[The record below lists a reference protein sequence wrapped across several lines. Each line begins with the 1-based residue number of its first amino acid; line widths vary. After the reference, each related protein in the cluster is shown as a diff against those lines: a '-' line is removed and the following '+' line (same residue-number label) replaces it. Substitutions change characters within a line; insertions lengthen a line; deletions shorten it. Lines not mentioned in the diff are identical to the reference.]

1 MKKIPFAI
9 LILICFIFSGFVN
22 PDTQV
27 SLDSLQ
33 KRYGSSAGQNKL
45 NALLDLSKFY
55 WNIDP
60 AEAIEKSTHA
70 LATAQ
75 SLESTPEIIKA
86 MYYVGTAYYYDNQLD
101 NSLDYLLQ
109 AHHHAEKNEFI
120 KETADISKQLA
131 TVYYETNRLNKSYSY
146 TIQAFNIYETFDDEG
161 SIAMCENLLGLYY
174 KGIREYDEAQKHFE
188 IALEIGKK
196 LSQKKIIRSVLNDL
210 GSMYAEIGETEK
222 AIEIYQDALKYHKSS
237 GATFKRG
244 AFELDLSQL
253 YIRNGDL
260 KNAKEHLNKGYSIA
274 VKLRSKRLY
283 RDYYRTLANYHIQN
297 GKQAES
303 VQAFQK
309 LQQYQDSIA
318 DEKLS
323 NKIEELDSQ
332 HAMSIKNQENQLLR
346 DENQQQQLKITRQY
360 IVGLLIL
367 MVFILAIFILIIRYR
382 NNLKDNEL
390 LHLKNS
396 LVHQHQEELIGA
408 MKRIKISEDKL
419 RVAND
424 TKDKM
429 FSLIAHDLRGA
440 IGNISNG
447 LRMYLGE
454 EDLDLTEEDKEE
466 FLQALF
472 HSSDNAYEL
481 LENLLFWAKNQTST
495 LSANKQMVD
504 ACSIINSNIGLLSDL
519 AKIKSIK
526 LFTSEN
532 PSVEVFVDWNMVNT
546 VLRNL
551 ISNSIKFTNKGGNVE
566 IRSEIGKYFV
576 KISVIDDGIGMMP
589 DQIDNIYDGKT
600 TDGTAAEKGTGLG
613 LTLCRDF
620 LIKNHGKMIV
630 SSEIDKGSIFAF
642 IIPRRPMSQEK
653 YLELVEKEPLLSLIN
668 N

>member
-1 MKKIPFAI
+1 MKKIPLTI
-9 LILICFIFSGFVN
+9 LLSLCFIFSGFAN
-22 PDTQV
+22 LETQM

-33 KRYGSSAGQNKL
+33 KRYGATAGQEKL
-45 NALLDLSKFY
+45 ETLLMLSKTY

-60 AEAIEKSTHA
+60 AQGIDLAKHA
-70 LATAQ
+70 LGVAQ
-75 SLESTPEIIKA
+75 TLENEESMLKA
-86 MYYVGTAYYYDNQLD
+86 MHYLGVAYHIDNQLD

-109 AHHHAEKNEFI
+109 AHHYAETHDFI
-120 KETADISKQLA
+120 KELADISVELA
-131 TVYYETNRLNKSYSY
+131 TVYNETNRLHKSYDH
-146 TIQAFNIYETFDDEG
+146 TIQASGIYEELKDTEG
-161 SIAMCENLLGLYY
+161 IANCQNLLGLYY
-174 KGIREYDEAQKHFE
+174 KAINEYKQAGIHFE
-188 IALEIGKK
+188 NALKAAKELEKK
-196 LSQKKIIRSVLNDL
+196 SLINSVLNDL
-210 GSMYAEIGETEK
+210 GSMYAETGDTEK
-222 AIEIYQDALKYHKSS
+222 AIATYQEAPFHKSGEANYKSGSFELQLANLYIQEGELSNAKKHLDNGSSIALK
-237 GATFKRG
+237 
-244 AFELDLSQL
+244 
-253 YIRNGDL
+253 L
-260 KNAKEHLNKGYSIA
+260 K
-274 VKLRSKRLY
+274 SKRLY
-283 RDYYRTLANYHIQN
+283 RDYYRTLADYQLKKGNQS
-297 GKQAES
+297 ES
-303 VQAFQK
+303 VLAFQK
-309 LQQYQDSIA
+309 LLQYQDSIA

-323 NKIEELDSQ
+323 NKIEELDSR
-332 HAMSIKNQENQLLR
+332 HAMSIKNQENQVLR
-346 DENQQQQLKITRQY
+346 DENQEQQLKITRQY

-396 LVHQHQEELIGA
+396 LVHQHQEELIEA

-454 EDLDLTEEDKEE
+454 EDLNLTDQDKEE

-519 AKIKSIK
+519 AKIKSIN

-532 PSVEVFVDWNMVNT
+532 PSIEVFVDWNMINT

-551 ISNSIKFTNKGGNVE
+551 ISNAIKFTNKGGNVE
-566 IRSEIGKYFV
+566 IKSEIGQYFI
-576 KISVIDDGIGMMP
+576 KISVIDDGIGMLP

-630 SSEIDKGSIFAF
+630 SSVIDKGSTFAF
-642 IIPRRPMSQEK
+642 IIPRRPMNQEK
-653 YLELVEKEPLLSLIN
+653 YLELVEKEPLLFLIN
-668 N
+668 

>member
-1 MKKIPFAI
+1 MKKLPLYIFII
-9 LILICFIFSGFVN
+9 LCFPSYGFESFE
-22 PDTQV
+22 TQV

-60 AEAIEKSTHA
+60 AQAIEKSKHA
-70 LATAQ
+70 LGTAQ

-86 MYYVGTAYYYDNQLD
+86 MFYVGTAYYYDNQLD

-109 AHHHAEKNEFI
+109 AHHYAEKNNFRNDI
-120 KETADISKQLA
+120 ADISKQLA

-146 TIQAFNIYETFDDEG
+146 TIQAFNIYESFGDEG
-161 SIAMCENLLGLYY
+161 GIAACENLLGLYY
-174 KGIREYDEAQKHFE
+174 KGIGVFDEAQKHFE
-188 IALEIGKK
+188 IALKIGKK
-196 LSQKKIIRSVLNDL
+196 LSRQRIIQSVLNDL
-210 GSMYAEIGETEK
+210 GSMYAEVGETDK
-222 AIEIYQDALKYHKSS
+222 AIGIYQDALQYHKSN
-237 GATFKRG
+237 GNNFKSG

-253 YIRNGDL
+253 YIQNG
-260 KNAKEHLNKGYSIA
+260 ELNKAKIHLDRGYA
-274 VKLRSKRLY
+274 VAVNLRSKRLY
-283 RDYYRTLANYHIQN
+283 RDYYRILANYHIQN
-297 GKQAES
+297 GRQKES
-303 VQAFQK
+303 VTAFQK

-318 DEKLS
+318 DDKLS
-323 NKIEELDSQ
+323 NKIEELDSR
-332 HAMSIKNQENQLLR
+332 HAISIKNQENQVLR
-346 DENQQQQLKITRQY
+346 DENQEQQLKITRQY

-367 MVFILAIFILIIRYR
+367 MVFISVIFILIIRYR

-396 LVHQHQEELIGA
+396 LVHQHQEELIEA
-408 MKRIKISEDKL
+408 MKRIKVSEDKL

-454 EDLDLTEEDKEE
+454 EDLDLSEEDKEE

-481 LENLLFWAKNQTST
+481 LENLLYWAKNQTST

-519 AKIKSIK
+519 AKIKSIN

-532 PSVEVFVDWNMVNT
+532 PNIEVFVDWNMINT

-551 ISNSIKFTNKGGNVE
+551 ISNAIKFTNKGGSVE
-566 IRSEIGKYFV
+566 IKSEIGEHFV
-576 KISVIDDGIGMMP
+576 KISVIDDGIGMLP
-589 DQIDNIYDGKT
+589 DQVDNIYDGKT

-630 SSEIDKGSIFAF
+630 SSEVDKGSTFAF
-642 IIPRRPMSQEK
+642 IIPRRPMNHEK
-653 YLELVEKEPLLSLIN
+653 YLELVEKEPLLFLIN
-668 N
+668 S

>member
-1 MKKIPFAI
+1 MKRFPLYLLIILCFPSFA
-9 LILICFIFSGFVN
+9 FESFE
-22 PDTQV
+22 TQV

-60 AEAIEKSTHA
+60 TQAIEKSKHA
-70 LATAQ
+70 LGTAQ

-86 MYYVGTAYYYDNQLD
+86 MFYVGTAYYYDNQLD

-109 AHHHAEKNEFI
+109 AHHHAEQNNFK
-120 KETADISKQLA
+120 KEIADISMQLA

-146 TIQAFNIYETFDDEG
+146 TIQAFNIYETFGDEG
-161 SIAMCENLLGLYY
+161 GVAGCENLLGLYY
-174 KGIREYDEAQKHFE
+174 KGIGEYDEAQKHFE

-196 LSQKKIIRSVLNDL
+196 LSREKIIRSVLNDL
-210 GSMYAEIGETEK
+210 GSMYAEIGETDK
-222 AIEIYQDALKYHKSS
+222 AIGIYQDALQYHKINGNS
-237 GATFKRG
+237 FKSG

-253 YIRNGDL
+253 YIQNGEL
-260 KNAKEHLNKGYSIA
+260 TNAKKHLDRGYAIA
-274 VKLRSKRLY
+274 VNLKSKRLY
-283 RDYYRTLANYHIQN
+283 RDYYRILANYQIQS
-297 GKQAES
+297 GKQKES
-303 VQAFQK
+303 VLAFQK

-318 DEKLS
+318 DDKLS
-323 NKIEELDSQ
+323 NKIEELDSR
-332 HAMSIKNQENQLLR
+332 HAISIKNQENQVLR
-346 DENQQQQLKITRQY
+346 DENQEQQLKITRQY

-367 MVFILAIFILIIRYR
+367 MVFISVIFILIIRYR

-396 LVHQHQEELIGA
+396 LVHQHQEELIEA
-408 MKRIKISEDKL
+408 MKRIKVSEDKL

-481 LENLLFWAKNQTST
+481 LENLLYWAKNQTST

-519 AKIKSIK
+519 AKIKSIN

-532 PSVEVFVDWNMVNT
+532 PNIEVFVDWNMINT

-551 ISNSIKFTNKGGNVE
+551 ISNAIKFTNKGGNVE
-566 IRSEIGKYFV
+566 IKSEIGEHFV
-576 KISVIDDGIGMMP
+576 KIAVIDDGIGMLP
-589 DQIDNIYDGKT
+589 DQVDNIYDGKT

-630 SSEIDKGSIFAF
+630 SSEVDKGSTFAF
-642 IIPRRPMSQEK
+642 IIPRRPMNHEK
-653 YLELVEKEPLLSLIN
+653 YLELVEKEPLLFLIN
-668 N
+668 S

>member
-1 MKKIPFAI
+1 MKKLPLYI
-9 LILICFIFSGFVN
+9 LIILCFPSFAFESFE
-22 PDTQV
+22 TQV

-60 AEAIEKSTHA
+60 TQAIEKSKHA
-70 LATAQ
+70 LGTAQ

-86 MYYVGTAYYYDNQLD
+86 MFYVGTAYYYDNQLD
-101 NSLDYLLQ
+101 NALDYLLQ
-109 AHHHAEKNEFI
+109 AHHYAGKNNFK
-120 KETADISKQLA
+120 KEIADISMQLA

-146 TIQAFNIYETFDDEG
+146 TIQAFNIYETFGDEG
-161 SIAMCENLLGLYY
+161 GVAGCENLLGLYY
-174 KGIREYDEAQKHFE
+174 KGIGVYDEAQKHFE

-196 LSQKKIIRSVLNDL
+196 LSRKKIIRSVLNDL
-210 GSMYAEIGETEK
+210 GSMYAEIGETDK
-222 AIEIYQDALKYHKSS
+222 AIGIYQDALQYHKTNGNS
-237 GATFKRG
+237 FKSG

-253 YIRNGDL
+253 YIKNGEL
-260 KNAKEHLNKGYSIA
+260 TNAKKHLDRGYTIA
-274 VKLRSKRLY
+274 VNLKSKRLY
-283 RDYYRTLANYHIQN
+283 RDYYRILANYQIQS
-297 GKQAES
+297 GKQKES
-303 VQAFQK
+303 VLAFQK

-318 DEKLS
+318 DDKLS
-323 NKIEELDSQ
+323 NKIEELDSR
-332 HAMSIKNQENQLLR
+332 HAISIKNQENQVLR
-346 DENQQQQLKITRQY
+346 DENQEQQLKITRQY

-367 MVFILAIFILIIRYR
+367 MVFISVIFILIIRYR

-396 LVHQHQEELIGA
+396 LVHQHQEELIEA
-408 MKRIKISEDKL
+408 MKRIKVSEDKL

-481 LENLLFWAKNQTST
+481 LENLLYWAKNQTST

-532 PSVEVFVDWNMVNT
+532 PNIEVFVDWNMINT

-551 ISNSIKFTNKGGNVE
+551 ISNAIKFTNKGGNVE
-566 IRSEIGKYFV
+566 IKSEIGEHFV
-576 KISVIDDGIGMMP
+576 KISVIDDGIGMLP
-589 DQIDNIYDGKT
+589 DQVDNIYDGKT

-630 SSEIDKGSIFAF
+630 SSEVDKGSTFAF
-642 IIPRRPMSQEK
+642 IIPRRPMNHEK
-653 YLELVEKEPLLSLIN
+653 YLELVEKEPLLFLIN
-668 N
+668 S

>member
-1 MKKIPFAI
+1 MKKMPLTI
-9 LILICFIFSGFVN
+9 LILCFIFSGFTN
-22 PDTQV
+22 PDLQV

-60 AEAIEKSTHA
+60 AQAIEKSKHA
-70 LATAQ
+70 LGTAQ

-101 NSLDYLLQ
+101 NALDYLLQ
-109 AHHHAEKNEFI
+109 AHHYAENNQFI
-120 KETADISKQLA
+120 EEKADISKQLA

-146 TIQAFNIYETFDDEG
+146 TIQAFNIYEALGDEG
-161 SIAMCENLLGLYY
+161 GIAMCENLLGLYF
-174 KGIREYDEAQKHFE
+174 KGIGVYDEAQDHFE
-188 IALEIGKK
+188 TALDIGKR
-196 LSQKKIIRSVLNDL
+196 LSQKRIIRSVLNDL
-210 GSMYAEIGETEK
+210 GSMYAEMGATDK
-222 AIEIYQDALKYHKSS
+222 AIEIYQDAIQYHQSS
-237 GATFKRG
+237 GATFKSG
-244 AFELDLSQL
+244 SFELNLSKL
-253 YIRNGDL
+253 YIRNNQL
-260 KNAKEHLNKGYSIA
+260 QNAKIHLDNGFEIA

-283 RDYYRTLANYHIQN
+283 RDYYRILADYNLKLGNQN
-297 GKQAES
+297 SS
-303 VQAFQK
+303 VFAFQK
-309 LQQYQDSIA
+309 LLQYQDSIA
-318 DEKLS
+318 EDKLS
-323 NKIEELDSQ
+323 NKIEELDSR
-332 HAMSIKNQENQLLR
+332 HAMSIKNQENKVLR
-346 DENQQQQLKITRQY
+346 DENQEQQLKITRQY

-396 LVHQHQEELIGA
+396 LVHQHQEELIEA
-408 MKRIKISEDKL
+408 MKRIKVSEDKL

-454 EDLDLTEEDKEE
+454 EDLNLTEDDKEE

-551 ISNSIKFTNKGGNVE
+551 ISNAIKFTNKGGNVE
-566 IRSEIGKYFV
+566 IKSEIGQYFV
-576 KISVIDDGIGMMP
+576 KISVIDDGIGMLP
-589 DQIDNIYDGKT
+589 EQIDNIYDGKT

-630 SSEIDKGSIFAF
+630 SSVVDEGSTFAF
-642 IIPRRPMSQEK
+642 IIPRRPMNQEK
-653 YLELVEKEPLLSLIN
+653 YLELVEKEPLLFLIN
-668 N
+668 